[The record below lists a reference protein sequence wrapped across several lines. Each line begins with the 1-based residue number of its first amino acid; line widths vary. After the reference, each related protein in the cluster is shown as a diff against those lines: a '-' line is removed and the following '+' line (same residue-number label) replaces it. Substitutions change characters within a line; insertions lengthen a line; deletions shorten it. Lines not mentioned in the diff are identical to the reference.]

1 MYITIEISYYP
12 LVADYNQPVEE
23 LLAILKNQADISV
36 EIGSMSTQI
45 GGKYDQVMELITT
58 SMKELM
64 EKYPSVFNLKI
75 ANACKI

>member
-1 MYITIEISYYP
+1 MHITIEISYYP
-12 LVADYNQPVEE
+12 FVADFNQPVEE
-23 LLAILKNQADISV
+23 LLALLKNQVGISV

-45 GGKYDQVMELITT
+45 GGDYDQVMELITT